1 MSQSTS
7 LCLFEKAPTLNP
19 GLAFVTYARLVF
31 WQRIMKPFV
40 GVEIPAHLRAD
51 FTLLTAQH
59 MREQARLMFCGML
72 VGLPVIV
79 FISSPQ
85 SSDVVS
91 YGLPFAAFAMLV
103 SGLFLLRKP
112 IEQEQDARAASRTV
126 RKVCVST
133 ATLGSMWCLAN
144 WLNASPDMRI
154 YYPAIISLIAM
165 ALGFGLTAARGVA
178 FSVLLIFLAPIG
190 VALAGSAEPMNIALA
205 TGMAIAVGF
214 QLVLISN
221 HKLLL
226 LHLVEERYSS
236 ERQARRDPLT
246 GLANRRALM
255 ERFAQEAARK
265 SHVRLMVIDIDRFK
279 GVNDRHGHDMGDEV
293 LRAFAQLLAIHARG
307 NVCAAR
313 LGGEEFALF
322 ARAEALDPAIAL
334 QVLTE
339 IRGAYM
345 PHGESITASI
355 GVADAAI
362 SSKDDWTGLYGR
374 ADRALY
380 EAKNEGR
387 NRVETCNSGP
397 EAAQPVEGTRMAG
410 RA

>member
-126 RKVCVST
+126 RKVCV
-133 ATLGSMWCLAN
+133 
-144 WLNASPDMRI
+144 
-154 YYPAIISLIAM
+154 Y
-165 ALGFGLTAARGVA
+165 V
-178 FSVLLIFLAPIG
+178 
-190 VALAGSAEPMNIALA
+190 
-205 TGMAIAVGF
+205 
-214 QLVLISN
+214 
-221 HKLLL
+221 
-226 LHLVEERYSS
+226 
-236 ERQARRDPLT
+236 
-246 GLANRRALM
+246 
-255 ERFAQEAARK
+255 
-265 SHVRLMVIDIDRFK
+265 
-279 GVNDRHGHDMGDEV
+279 
-293 LRAFAQLLAIHARG
+293 
-307 NVCAAR
+307 
-313 LGGEEFALF
+313 
-322 ARAEALDPAIAL
+322 
-334 QVLTE
+334 
-339 IRGAYM
+339 
-345 PHGESITASI
+345 
-355 GVADAAI
+355 
-362 SSKDDWTGLYGR
+362 
-374 ADRALY
+374 
-380 EAKNEGR
+380 
-387 NRVETCNSGP
+387 
-397 EAAQPVEGTRMAG
+397 
-410 RA
+410 